1 MLATQGRIDM
11 EVESYS
17 NVKNNLKFF
26 MKKVKKEI
34 IITSKNNEENSVLMS
49 KDEYDNLIENT
60 YIRSSQANVKHIMK
74 SWSQLKNAGVKKRRK
89 D

>member
-26 MKKVKKEI
+26 MKKVNKEHKPMI
-34 IITSKNNEENSVLMS
+34 IMSEDAKDDCILMS
-49 KDEYDNLIENT
+49 KTDYNNIIENT

-74 SWSQLKNAGVKKRRK
+74 SWKHLKE
-89 D
+89 